1 MGCAC
6 CGPSCVSAPARRAPR
21 SRRRASVVALAQG
34 PAPSSADALARPR
47 TVSVIVCAFDDG
59 RQALLEESLRSV
71 LGQSRPPE
79 ELVLVVDHNYE
90 LERRMREAYPD
101 ATVVA
106 NDGQQGLSQARNA
119 GVRNSSGDVVAF
131 LDDDACPEHN
141 WLAELLAAYEDPDVI
156 GAGGLV
162 LPRWETERP
171 AWQPEE
177 FDWVVGCSYRGL
189 PESVAPIRNPI
200 GANMSFRR
208 SVLERT
214 GDFVEGIGRVG
225 KRPLGCEETEL
236 SIRARETH
244 RDGVILH
251 VPSARVRH
259 AVPAQRADWGYFV
272 SRCFAEGISKAKV
285 ASRRGSDT
293 ALASERT
300 YVTRTLPGG
309 VALGLRQ
316 ALRGDIGGLGRAS
329 AIVIGLGL
337 AVAGYARGRLL
348 P

>member
-1 MGCAC
+1 
-6 CGPSCVSAPARRAPR
+6 
-21 SRRRASVVALAQG
+21 
-34 PAPSSADALARPR
+34 
-47 TVSVIVCAFDDG
+47 VIVCAFDDG
-59 RQALLEESLRSV
+59 RQSLIEESLRAV
-71 LGQSRPPE
+71 LAQSRAPD
-79 ELVLVVDHNYE
+79 ELVLVVDHNHE
-90 LERRMREAYPD
+90 LERRMREAFPD

-106 NDGQQGLSQARNA
+106 NDGPQGLSQARNT
-119 GVRNSSGDVVAF
+119 GVRNSTGDVVVF
-131 LDDDACPEHN
+131 LDDDACPEHD
-141 WLAELLAAYEDPDVI
+141 WLAELVAGYDDPGVI

-236 SIRARETH
+236 AIRARETH

-285 ASRRGSDT
+285 ARRRGSDT

-300 YVTRTLPGG
+300 YVARTLPRG

-316 ALRGDIGGLGRAS
+316 ALRGDIGGLGRAG
-329 AIVIGLGL
+329 AIVIGFGL

>member
-1 MGCAC
+1 VTSLA
-6 CGPSCVSAPARRAPR
+6 PDLAPPRAVSDAPPAL
-21 SRRRASVVALAQG
+21 SVSVV
-34 PAPSSADALARPR
+34 
-47 TVSVIVCAFDDG
+47 VCAYDDG
-59 RQALLEESLRSV
+59 RHALIEESLRAV
-71 LGQSRPPE
+71 LGQTRPPE
-79 ELVLVVDHNYE
+79 ELVLVVDHNDE
-90 LERRMREAYPD
+90 LERRMRETFPGV
-101 ATVVA
+101 TVVA
-106 NDGQQGLSQARNA
+106 NDGAQGLSQARNS
-119 GVRNSSGDVVAF
+119 GVRASSGDVVVF
-131 LDDDACPEHN
+131 LDDDACPEPD
-141 WLAELLAAYEDPDVI
+141 WLAELLARYDDQRVM

-162 LPRWETERP
+162 VPRWETERP

-251 VPSARVRH
+251 VPTARVRH
-259 AVPAQRADWGYFV
+259 AVPAQRAEWGYFA

-285 ASRRGSDT
+285 ARRRGSDT

-300 YVTRTLPGG
+300 YVTRTLPRG

-316 ALRGDIGGLGRAS
+316 ALRGEVGGLGRAT
-329 AIVIGLGL
+329 AIVLGLGL

>member
-1 MGCAC
+1 M
-6 CGPSCVSAPARRAPR
+6 VS
-21 SRRRASVVALAQG
+21 LAQG
-34 PAPSSADALARPR
+34 PAPPGAEVVAQPQ

-59 RQALLEESLRSV
+59 RQALLEESLSAV

-79 ELVLVVDHNYE
+79 ELVLVVDHNE
-90 LERRMREAYPD
+90 GLERRMREAHPD

-106 NDGQQGLSQARNA
+106 NDGPQGLSQARNT
-119 GVRNSSGDVVAF
+119 GVRNSTGDVVVF
-131 LDDDACPEHN
+131 LDDDACPEHD
-141 WLAELLAAYEDPDVI
+141 WLAELVARYDDPNVI

-171 AWQPEE
+171 AWHPEE

-189 PESVAPIRNPI
+189 PESVAPVRNPI

-236 SIRARETH
+236 SIRARAAY
-244 RDGVILH
+244 RDSVILH

-259 AVPAQRADWGYFV
+259 AVPGPRAEWGYFV

-285 ASRRGSDT
+285 ARRRGSDS

-300 YVTRTLPGG
+300 YVTRTLPRG

-316 ALRGDIGGLGRAS
+316 ALRGELGGLGRAG

-337 AVAGYARGRLL
+337 TVAGYVRGRLL

>member
-1 MGCAC
+1 V
-6 CGPSCVSAPARRAPR
+6 VS
-21 SRRRASVVALAQG
+21 LAQE
-34 PAPSSADALARPR
+34 PAPPSADTFAHTR

-59 RQALLEESLRSV
+59 RQALLEESLRAV

-79 ELVLVVDHNYE
+79 ELVLVVDHNHE

-106 NDGQQGLSQARNA
+106 NDGAQGLSQARNT
-119 GVRNSSGDVVAF
+119 GVRNSSGDIVVF
-131 LDDDACPEHN
+131 LDDDACPEHD
-141 WLAELLAAYEDPDVI
+141 WLAELLPGYDDPAVM

-162 LPRWETERP
+162 LPRWEAERP
-171 AWQPEE
+171 AWQPAE

-189 PESVAPIRNPI
+189 PESVAPVRNPI

-285 ASRRGSDT
+285 ARRRGSDT

-300 YVTRTLPGG
+300 YVTRTLPRG

>member
-1 MGCAC
+1 VA
-6 CGPSCVSAPARRAPR
+6 SLAQEPA
-21 SRRRASVVALAQG
+21 ASVADGLAH
-34 PAPSSADALARPR
+34 AR

-59 RQALLEESLRSV
+59 RQALLEECLRAV

-79 ELVLVVDHNYE
+79 ELVLVVDHNDE
-90 LERRMREAYPD
+90 LERRMREAHPQ

-106 NDGQQGLSQARNA
+106 NDGPQGLSQARNT
-119 GVRNSSGDVVAF
+119 GVRNSSGDIVVF
-131 LDDDACPEHN
+131 LDDDACPEHE
-141 WLAELLAAYEDPDVI
+141 WLAELLAGYDDPLVM
-156 GAGGLV
+156 GAGGMV

-171 AWQPEE
+171 AWHPEE

-189 PESVAPIRNPI
+189 PETVAPIRNPI

-244 RDGVILH
+244 RDSVILH
-251 VPSARVRH
+251 VPSARVSH
-259 AVPAQRADWGYFV
+259 AVPARRADWGYFV

-285 ASRRGSDT
+285 ARRRGSDT
-293 ALASERT
+293 ALSSERT
-300 YVTRTLPGG
+300 YVTRTLPRG

-316 ALRGDIGGLGRAS
+316 ALRGDIGGLGRAG
-329 AIVIGLGL
+329 AIVIGLVL

>member
-1 MGCAC
+1 M
-6 CGPSCVSAPARRAPR
+6 VSLARE
-21 SRRRASVVALAQG
+21 
-34 PAPSSADALARPR
+34 PAPGGAEAVARPQ

-59 RQALLEESLRSV
+59 RQPLLEESLHAV

-79 ELVLVVDHNYE
+79 ELVLVVDHNHE
-90 LERRMREAYPD
+90 LERRMRAAYPD
-101 ATVVA
+101 VTVVA
-106 NDGQQGLSQARNA
+106 NDGRQGLSQARNT
-119 GVRNSSGDVVAF
+119 GVRNSSGDIVVF
-131 LDDDACPEHN
+131 LDDDACPDHD
-141 WLAELLAAYEDPDVI
+141 WLAELEAGYRDPAVI

-162 LPRWETERP
+162 VPRWETERP
-171 AWQPEE
+171 AWHPVE

-189 PESVAPIRNPI
+189 PESAAPIRNPI

-208 SVLERT
+208 PVLERT

-236 SIRARETH
+236 SIRACAAH
-244 RDGVILH
+244 RDSVILH
-251 VPSARVRH
+251 VPTARVH
-259 AVPAQRADWGYFV
+259 HFVPAQRADWGYFL

-285 ASRRGSDT
+285 ARRSGADT

-300 YVTRTLPGG
+300 YVTRTLPRG

-316 ALRGDIGGLGRAS
+316 ALRGDIGGLGRAG

-337 AVAGYARGRLL
+337 TVAGYVRGRLL

>member
-1 MGCAC
+1 VT
-6 CGPSCVSAPARRAPR
+6 S
-21 SRRRASVVALAQG
+21 LAQE
-34 PAPSSADALARPR
+34 PAPPGAEVAARPQ
-47 TVSVIVCAFDDG
+47 TVSVVVCAFDEG
-59 RQALLEESLRSV
+59 RQALLQESLGSV

-79 ELVLVVDHNYE
+79 ELVLVVDHNEE

-106 NDGQQGLSQARNA
+106 NEGPQGLSQARNT
-119 GVRNSSGDVVAF
+119 GVRNSSGDVLVF
-131 LDDDACPEHN
+131 LDDDACPEHD
-141 WLAELLAAYEDPDVI
+141 WLAELVARYDDPDVI

-171 AWQPEE
+171 AWHPEE

-189 PESVAPIRNPI
+189 PESVAPVRNPI

-244 RDGVILH
+244 RGGVILH
-251 VPSARVRH
+251 VPTARVRH
-259 AVPAQRADWGYFV
+259 AVPAQRADWGYFM

-285 ASRRGSDT
+285 ARRRGSDT

-300 YVTRTLPGG
+300 YVTRTLPRG

-316 ALRGDIGGLGRAS
+316 ALRGDVGGLGRAS
-329 AIVIGLGL
+329 AIVLGLGL

>member
-1 MGCAC
+1 MT
-6 CGPSCVSAPARRAPR
+6 S
-21 SRRRASVVALAQG
+21 LAQE
-34 PAPSSADALARPR
+34 PAPPGAEVAARPQ
-47 TVSVIVCAFDDG
+47 TVSVVVCAFDEG
-59 RQALLEESLRSV
+59 RQALLQESLGSV

-79 ELVLVVDHNYE
+79 ELVLGVDHNEE

-106 NDGQQGLSQARNA
+106 NEGKQGLSQARNT
-119 GVRNSSGDVVAF
+119 GVRNSSGDVVVF
-131 LDDDACPEHN
+131 LDDDACPEHD
-141 WLAELLAAYEDPDVI
+141 WLAELVARYDDPDVI

-171 AWQPEE
+171 AWHPEE

-189 PESVAPIRNPI
+189 PESVAPVRNPI

-244 RDGVILH
+244 RGGVILH
-251 VPSARVRH
+251 VPTARVRH
-259 AVPAQRADWGYFV
+259 AVPAQRADWGYFA

-285 ASRRGSDT
+285 ARRRGSDT

-300 YVTRTLPGG
+300 YVTRTLPRG

-316 ALRGDIGGLGRAS
+316 ALRGDVGGLGRAS
-329 AIVIGLGL
+329 AIVLGLGL